1 MNLNTQRSQA
11 QTSQPQANTMVVE
24 ERQELVDMYRPIFR
38 EIDLTILTFISKLR
52 KFLISSLKK
61 RSKARLIP

>member
-11 QTSQPQANTMVVE
+11 QTSQQQANTMVVE
-24 ERQELVDMYRPIFR
+24 EMQKLVDMYRPIFR